1 MDIRD
6 ALYHTV
12 RAYPGGARALAPR
25 LGKSGTTLC
34 HEVAPPEGSSA
45 KAGLLDVVAIMELT
59 RNHAVFHA
67 MAAHLGYVAVP
78 MPELHEAHEDTGVQ
92 VAVLAK
98 EFGDVMV
105 EIAQGAAD
113 AEINDNE
120 LRALRRQWSELVS
133 AGNVL
138 LATWAAKNAQGKRKA
153 ASGCR
158 GSPRKRS
165 AAPVS
170 KALGGQRERAEA

>member
-12 RAYPGGARALAPR
+12 RNYPGGARALAPR
-25 LGKSGTTLC
+25 IGKSGTTLS
-34 HEVAPPEGSSA
+34 HEVNPPDGSSA
-45 KAGLLDVVAIMELT
+45 KAGLLDAVAIMELT
-59 RNHAVFHA
+59 GDHSLLHALNQH
-67 MAAHLGYVAVP
+67 MGYVTVP
-78 MPELHEAHEDTGVQ
+78 MPTLHEAHEDTGVQ

-120 LRALRRQWSELVS
+120 LRSLHRQWAELVS

-138 LATWAAKNAQGKRKA
+138 LATWAAKNAEGKCRAVGLTKPVARKKSGGALAGRGA
-153 ASGCR
+153 A
-158 GSPRKRS
+158 
-165 AAPVS
+165 
-170 KALGGQRERAEA
+170 